1 MNAFAG
7 RKKTALARAE
17 RLFKQRQFAQV
28 IRILEPQITS
38 YRENT
43 KFFYLLG
50 MSCLSTGDY
59 GGAYVYFRRC
69 TDIDYRNT
77 NAQLG
82 LAVVHLR
89 RGENEES
96 LRIWL
101 EILQE
106 DARNRYARLGL
117 KTVRKYAGEDEG
129 GAEALFENRKD
140 LALVPSPGFYLPR
153 GVKWFI
159 AGFLLL
165 AFVLL
170 PAALIVKNRLN
181 QTPEP
186 SRPEI
191 AAVKIETG
199 ESVLDTTSRALNMLT
214 EQEVRSGFGKIKEL
228 FEAGE
233 DNHARREINRLLWSN
248 AGQTIKNKIRL
259 FIPFIRS
266 PTFADF
272 PESFTYQE
280 VMADPLLYEGCFVRW
295 KGRISN
301 INIEPSR
308 ITLDFLAGYEDQKVL
323 LGIVPSW
330 MEFAATLQSDFAYEL
345 IAKIVLPSGRPGI
358 MLQILSL
365 HELGL

>member
-28 IRILEPQITS
+28 IRVLEPQITS
-38 YRENT
+38 YRENA
-43 KFFYLLG
+43 KYFYLLG

-101 EILQE
+101 EILQDE
-106 DARNRYARLGL
+106 AQNRYARLGL
-117 KTVRKYAGEDEG
+117 ETVRKYAGKDEG
-129 GAEALFENRKD
+129 GMEALFENRKD

-153 GVKWFI
+153 GVKWCI
-159 AGFLLL
+159 AVFLLL
-165 AFVLL
+165 AFALV
-170 PAALIVKNRLN
+170 PAGLIIKNKLDR
-181 QTPEP
+181 TPEP

-191 AAVKIETG
+191 AAVKIETS
-199 ESVLDTTSRALNMLT
+199 EPVLDTTSRAPNMLT
-214 EQEVRSGFGKIKEL
+214 EQEVRAAFGKIKEL
-228 FEAGE
+228 FDAYQ
-233 DNHARREINRLLWSN
+233 DNHARREINRLLLSN
-248 AGQTIKNKIRL
+248 AAPAVKNKVRA
-259 FIPFIRS
+259 FIPFIRT
-266 PTFADF
+266 PTFAGF

-301 INIEPSR
+301 INIEPNK

-330 MEFAATLQSDFAYEL
+330 MEFAASLQPDFAYEL
-345 IAKIVLPSGRPGI
+345 IAQIALPSGKPGI
-358 MLQILSL
+358 TLQILSL